1 MNVQTPTVTPA
12 TVTPASALNPNPQQR
27 PSGAGASPYKPKP
40 APPPLLLVVDDRE
53 ENLEAMRALLD
64 DDPNWRLRCANSG
77 EAALRILL
85 SEDVSL
91 VLLDVQMPGMDGY
104 EVAELMRGNPKTRYT
119 PIIFVSAIART
130 QELILRGYST
140 GAVDFILKPFDS
152 SVLRHKVQNL
162 LAYENNRRALQQ
174 LTQQLERERAFN
186 ASVLTNAAEGIM
198 VVDDRGR
205 IQYANPVMAQ
215 MAGRELGALI
225 GSAFLALLADP
236 PALLEDGI
244 DDGAGGGGNIAGNS
258 ADGGPDGFDAWRG
271 SPFYRHWQVGQ
282 TYRVHET
289 SLLHAN
295 PDDTT
300 PASLPV
306 TLSCAPLPH
315 PQRAMVVIVRDISVE
330 RDLRSRLEELIIT
343 DPLTGLLNRRG
354 FFLALESAL
363 ARAKRSDQKIAV
375 LYLDLDGFKHINDSL
390 GHEAGDELLHHV
402 AAQLKSGLRAY
413 DSLARLGG
421 DEFTVLLDGL
431 DDSSDAETVVKK
443 LMKLTAMRYR
453 INDEEL
459 SISASVGIAC
469 YPECGDEA
477 EALLRAADMAMYDA
491 KNAGRQCYRFHSPQ
505 MTARAHARLELE
517 QRLRQAVEQQQF
529 MLVWQPQYYLESGKL
544 RGFEAL
550 LRWPRGNSDGFMP
563 DQFIPLL
570 EETRLINQLG
580 QWIFREGA
588 ARLRDLR
595 VQFGDEVM
603 VSINISPIQF
613 AQPQLIED
621 LACQLQAHNAA
632 ATQLEIEVTE
642 SVLMQNIDTT
652 RAHLRCLSE
661 LGVKVAV
668 DDFGTGYS
676 SLAYLRQFDVDT
688 LKIDKLFVANMLS
701 SPRDA
706 AVVST
711 ILDLSR
717 HLGLEVIAEG
727 VETPEQRLWLLEHHC
742 DIMQGWLVSPAL
754 SFEAAM
760 NVPMQVD
767 WASVPLSRG

>member
-1 MNVQTPTVTPA
+1 MNTRLPPFTAASKATATPPA
-12 TVTPASALNPNPQQR
+12 A
-27 PSGAGASPYKPKP
+27 
-40 APPPLLLVVDDRE
+40 PLLLVVDDRE

-152 SVLRHKVQNL
+152 AVLRQKVQNL
-162 LAYENNRRALQQ
+162 LAYESNRRALQQ
-174 LTQQLERERAFN
+174 LSQQLERERAFN

-198 VVDDRGR
+198 VVDDRGV

-215 MAGRELGALI
+215 MTGRELADLP
-225 GSAFLALLADP
+225 GSAFLDLLIDIPAD
-236 PALLEDGI
+236 AASDAAT
-244 DDGAGGGGNIAGNS
+244 GAATGAATDAGEGDTDAASVAVSAADIAAN
-258 ADGGPDGFDAWRG
+258 PWRR
-271 SPFYRHWQVGQ
+271 SPFYRHWRLGG
-282 TYRVHET
+282 TYRLHEAGLRT
-289 SLLHAN
+289 AGTAGES
-295 PDDTT
+295 
-300 PASLPV
+300 SVPV
-306 TLSCAPLPH
+306 TLSCAPLPP
-315 PQRAMVVIVRDISVE
+315 PQRAMVIIMRDISVE
-330 RDLRSRLEELIIT
+330 RDLRSRLEDLIIT

-354 FFLALESAL
+354 FFLALQAAL
-363 ARAKRSDQKIAV
+363 ARAKRSGDQLAV
-375 LYLDLDGFKHINDSL
+375 VYLDLDGFKHINDSL

-402 AAQLKSGLRAY
+402 AAQLKSGVRAY
-413 DSLARLGG
+413 DSLARMGG

-431 DDSSDAETVVKK
+431 QGSRDAALVVNK
-443 LMKLTAMRYR
+443 LMQLVSVRHR
-453 INDEEL
+453 INGETFAV
-459 SISASVGIAC
+459 SASVGIAV
-469 YPECGDEA
+469 YPDCGDDA
-477 EALLRAADMAMYDA
+477 EDLLRAADMAMYEA
-491 KNAGRQCYRFHSPQ
+491 KRTGRQRYCFHSPQ

-517 QRLRQAVEQQQF
+517 QRLRHAVDQQQF
-529 MLVWQPQYYLESGKL
+529 ALLWQPQYYLESGKL

-550 LRWPRGNSDGFMP
+550 LRWPRGNAEGFMP

-570 EETRLINQLG
+570 EETRLINPLG
-580 QWIFREGA
+580 QWIIHEGI
-588 ARLRDLR
+588 ARLADLHA
-595 VQFGDEVM
+595 QFGAEVM
-603 VSINISPIQF
+603 VSINVSPIQF

-621 LACQLQAHNAA
+621 LARQLHAHHRP
-632 ATQLEIEVTE
+632 ATELASQLEIEVTE
-642 SVLMQNIDTT
+642 SVLMENLDTT
-652 RAHLRCLSE
+652 QAQLRRLSE
-661 LGVKVAV
+661 LGIKVAV

-688 LKIDKLFVANMLS
+688 LKIDKLFINNMLD

-727 VETPEQRLWLLEHHC
+727 VETPEQRQWLLQHHC

-754 SFEAAM
+754 SFDAALK
-760 NVPMQVD
+760 VPQQLD
-767 WASVPLSRG
+767 WHEVPLARG

>member
-12 TVTPASALNPNPQQR
+12 AVTPASALNPNPQQR

-40 APPPLLLVVDDRE
+40 ALPPLLLVVDDRE

-64 DDPNWRLRCANSG
+64 DDPNWHLRCANSG

-186 ASVLTNAAEGIM
+186 ASVLANAAEGIM
-198 VVDDRGR
+198 VVDDNGC

-215 MAGRELGALI
+215 MTQRDLTTLPGC
-225 GSAFLALLADP
+225 AFLDLLVDARAVASDG
-236 PALLEDGI
+236 LDSDFEDSDEGR
-244 DDGAGGGGNIAGNS
+244 ATPWHN
-258 ADGGPDGFDAWRG
+258 
-271 SPFYRHWQVGQ
+271 SPFYRNWQCGQ
-282 TYRVHET
+282 VYRLHET
-289 SLLHAN
+289 SLRTVAGE
-295 PDDTT
+295 
-300 PASLPV
+300 SLPV

-315 PQRAMVVIVRDISVE
+315 PQRAMVIIVRDISVE
-330 RDLRSRLEELIIT
+330 RDLRARLEDLIIT

-363 ARAKRSDQKIAV
+363 ARAKRSDQKIAI

-431 DDSSDAETVVKK
+431 EDSSDAEIVVNK
-443 LMKLTAMRYR
+443 LLKLAATRYR

-469 YPECGDEA
+469 YPECGDDA
-477 EALLRAADMAMYDA
+477 EGLLRAADMAMYEA

-603 VSINISPIQF
+603 ASINISPIQF

-621 LACQLQAHNAA
+621 LARQLQAHNVA

-652 RAHLRCLSE
+652 RAHLRRLSE